1 MKLRLHR
8 NQIRVRLQRNE
19 VVELAEGGRVED
31 AVDFGEAQSWPYVLE
46 TSSNA
51 TVPNASWRGGVVRV
65 QLPAQDAQ
73 HWVRTDRVGTSGEQT
88 VGLDNRLFILVEKDF
103 QCLHNSGGPDPN
115 AFPNPLTC
123 LG

>member
-8 NQIRVRLQRNE
+8 NEIRVRLNRNE
-19 VVELAEGGRVED
+19 VAEFAEAGRVED
-31 AVDFGEAQSWPYVLE
+31 AVDFGEGAILTYVLE
-46 TSSNA
+46 TSPNG
-51 TVPNASWRGGVVRV
+51 TVPNVSWRGGVVRV

-73 HWVRTDRVGTSGEQT
+73 HWARTDRVAISGEQK

-103 QCLHNSGGPDPN
+103 QCLHDPGDADPN
-115 AFPNPLTC
+115 AFSNPLTC